1 MEEEGRLLDP
11 LLIRSYDIT
20 KFLETPSRLWMM
32 SFRVTS
38 VDRVGGR
45 DEDLVQVLGYLHVS
59 SGKSDPK
66 TLFSLNRLYGWAIA
80 SGGQP
85 PSPYTGLPAWVT
97 LQQWLQDRLE
107 LFRQER
113 PFFGENDQA
122 SQVMGLVWRHLLPS
136 YLDYHSDLLFHQE
149 PEGLF
154 NGLFLG
160 RAIEAVLLEGGPWSE
175 VDRIVEGAIRRL
187 NDYIGYRPLA
197 VLEGRR
203 HQPYAHEWVR
213 PIPLYIQGVGVAY
226 GTYYD
231 VISKALSILEE
242 TDPGLMRA
250 AHFSLEN
257 LSELAVDPRAY
268 DFDHP
273 VNKRPNYH
281 FGQWDPTQIDLD
293 GNYRRFVIHQVTLD
307 ALMARIQQERDF
319 SSEELAH
326 EAAAVLAGTM
336 LMASGICGSGPNT
349 YSSNTTLGSLLNP
362 IAEYRDSFY
371 LQLLDRLHGDHAL
384 RLRDEAARRRQ
395 PFGGARQHLN
405 TQLARLRASQLAHV
419 QLARLFA
426 RMGSPVAAKEESDDV
441 QVPSARILCRI
452 DCLLTLGNQALKHG
466 RLEEATEIPDEIDQ
480 LIRCGIE
487 CGALVDPWNILGFA
501 GNFNRFHGPD
511 SAVHDHRVDELV
523 HVLELVFGFLSRLW
537 REAAASDNMLVC
549 ERVRSQFQNMSE
561 WWRQFAAHEVSDIH
575 ATDPQDSFESAE
587 LVSTALQL
595 WQRAGAAAGNI
606 RFWAS
611 HAEMFESPKAYALVI
626 EALMERKDF
635 VGAMGLLVYWLS
647 QAHRVGLQSGSVSF
661 SELAGLWLEKLDAK
675 PLLEE
680 AQATSRTPDQVRWSH
695 IQRFFAYVESNGED
709 FLRPPSFLLGK
720 ADDKSKGNGHGKSIF
735 RDEPQLVGDESDD
748 DESKSV
754 FEAAYEDV
762 VYQDS
767 TDDGHDAPIF
777 EEESDTQDELIE
789 ESKRLGQHLTFLTA
803 LAQMWKHV
811 ALHPMSLPEC
821 IDQQQL
827 KDRMAAIEDWCR
839 QATAH
844 RKGLLELVSQIS
856 KYRIQ
861 RVGTDAD
868 SMGRYD
874 RKRVV
879 KESLLERSIGTAIE
893 MTDAR
898 RMLVSAILS
907 RQAEP
912 QVPPDLIDD
921 LTDNDMHAIKL
932 FSHLKA
938 GRRSAVE
945 EEFPAYLQMLRD
957 EKLLY
962 VPLARGGDPAEIY
975 RVRLRRR
982 SLTHLL
988 TWLPRLGLVYQAI
1001 QLVDMARHMEHH
1013 NPVGP
1018 GAVTEFDDLFQ
1029 IAYESIVRCLVRN
1042 AYVWDSGP
1050 TASKRVIVCNE
1061 DLEALLDGSFREPK
1075 NQRLMALLEQLTEL
1089 LLNSWLSHSRTLRLS
1104 ILETVDNATAWK
1116 NLVEFVESYG
1126 AGLFTQHFL
1135 KLGNVRAILHQ
1146 GVGNWLE
1153 RAAEQ
1158 GDQGEVQPIL
1168 DAIENGTLNRE
1179 EAHRWL
1185 SIILEGVID
1194 HYAEYRDYNS
1204 TTTQSDRGEMLYM
1217 LLDFL
1222 RLRVRYDRVC
1232 WNLKPIFWAHEV
1244 LVRGGCHQ
1252 TAQQWRGALAERVGR
1267 EADQYL
1273 SQLSKL
1279 QEKYAMKM
1287 PTVAD
1292 RLAERFLIPMTID
1305 RMRALVRPAMK
1316 QLRSEN
1322 SLQHSPAFDLL
1333 VQEAHLMTREPSG
1346 VGLDIPAWLL
1356 ALEEEVERVME
1367 GNRNASKT
1375 PRHESAVPF
1384 LPISADDVA
1393 DQLSST
1399 AKRYKTRTLPKE

>member
-1 MEEEGRLLDP
+1 M
-11 LLIRSYDIT
+11 T
-20 KFLETPSRLWMM
+20 
-32 SFRVTS
+32 SFRVTL

-59 SGKSDPK
+59 SGRSDPK

-80 SGGQP
+80 SGTQP
-85 PSPYTGLPAWVT
+85 PSPYAGLPAWVT
-97 LQQWLQDRLE
+97 LQHWLQDRLARLRE
-107 LFRQER
+107 ER
-113 PFFGENDQA
+113 PFFRENDQA
-122 SQVMGLVWRHLLPS
+122 SRVLELVWLHLLPS
-136 YLDYHSDLLFHQE
+136 YLDFHSDLLFHQE

-160 RAIEAVLLEGGPWSE
+160 RAIEAVLLEGGPWDE
-175 VDRIVEGAIRRL
+175 IDRIVDGAIRRL

-213 PIPLYIQGVGVAY
+213 PIPLYIDGVGVAY
-226 GTYYD
+226 GPYYD
-231 VISKALSILEE
+231 IISKALAILRQ
-242 TDPGLMRA
+242 TDANLLRA
-250 AHFSLEN
+250 AHFSMEM
-257 LSELAVDPRAY
+257 LSELAFDPRAY

-281 FGQWDPTQIDLD
+281 FGQWDPMMIDLD
-293 GNYRRFVIHQVTLD
+293 GNYRRFVIQQVSLD
-307 ALMARIQQERDF
+307 ALVARVQQERDL
-319 SSEELAH
+319 SSEELTQ

-336 LMASGICGSGPNT
+336 LMAAGICGSAPNT
-349 YSSNTTLGSLLNP
+349 YSSNTSLASLLNP
-362 IAEYRDSFY
+362 IAEYRDAFY
-371 LQLLDRLHGDHAL
+371 SQLLEQMTGDHAA

-426 RMGSPVAAKEESDDV
+426 RMGSPSAAKEESDDV
-441 QVPSARILCRI
+441 HVPSARILCRI
-452 DCLLTLGNQALKHG
+452 DCLLTLGNQALKQG
-466 RLEEATEIPDEIDQ
+466 RLEEAANVPDQIDE
-480 LIRCGIE
+480 LIQCGIE

-501 GNFNRFHGPD
+501 GNFSRFHGPD

-523 HVLELVFGFLSRLW
+523 HVLELVFSFLSRLW
-537 REAAASDNMLVC
+537 REAAASDDTLVC
-549 ERVRSQFQNMSE
+549 ERVRRQFERISQ
-561 WWRQFAAHEVSDIH
+561 WWRQYAAHEVSDIQ

-587 LVSTALQL
+587 LVSRALQL
-595 WQRAGAAAGNI
+595 WQRAGAAAGDI
-606 RFWAS
+606 KFWAS

-626 EALMERKDF
+626 EALLERKDF
-635 VGAMGLLVYWLS
+635 VGTMGLLVYWLS
-647 QAHRVGLQSGSVSF
+647 QAQRVGLQSGTISF
-661 SELAGLWLEKLDAK
+661 SELACLWLDKLDAK
-675 PLLEE
+675 PLTVE
-680 AQATSRTPDQVRWSH
+680 AQASSQTPDQLRWAH
-695 IQRFFAYVESNGED
+695 IQRFFAYVEANGED
-709 FLRPPSFLLGK
+709 FLRPPKFLLGGGSG
-720 ADDKSKGNGHGKSIF
+720 KSKGNGRSKPGKK
-735 RDEPQLVGDESDD
+735 DELEYFDEHAEDD

-754 FEAAYEDV
+754 FDAAYEDV
-762 VYQDS
+762 VYHDS

-811 ALHPMSLPEC
+811 ALHPTSLPEGA
-821 IDQQQL
+821 DARQL
-827 KDRMAAIEDWCR
+827 KDRMAAIEDWSG
-839 QATAH
+839 QATVQ
-844 RKGLLELVSQIS
+844 RTGLLELVKQVAA
-856 KYRIQ
+856 YRIQ
-861 RVGTDAD
+861 RSGTDAD
-868 SMGRYD
+868 AMGRYD

-879 KESLLERSIGTAIE
+879 KESLLERAIGTAIE

-907 RQAEP
+907 HQSEP
-912 QVPPDLIDD
+912 HVPVDLIDD
-921 LTDNDMHAIKL
+921 LTENDLQAIKL
-932 FSHLKA
+932 FAHLMA
-938 GRRSAVE
+938 GRRGAVE
-945 EEFPAYLQMLRD
+945 EEFPAYLQVLRD
-957 EKLLY
+957 QKLLY

-988 TWLPRLGLVYQAI
+988 TWLPRQGLIYQAI
-1001 QLVDMARHMEHH
+1001 QLVDTARHMEHH

-1029 IAYESIVRCLVRN
+1029 IAYESMVRCLVRN
-1042 AYVWDSGP
+1042 AYIWDSGQL
-1050 TASKRVIVCNE
+1050 ANKQVIVATE
-1061 DLEALLDGSFREPK
+1061 ELEAFLDGNFKEPK
-1075 NQRLMALLEQLTEL
+1075 NQRLMPLLEQLTEL

-1116 NLVEFVESYG
+1116 NLVSFIETYG

-1146 GVGNWLE
+1146 GVGAWLE

-1158 GDQGEVQPIL
+1158 GDQTEVQPIL
-1168 DAIENGTLNRE
+1168 DAIESGKLDRD

-1185 SIILEGVID
+1185 AVVLEGVID

-1222 RLRVRYDRVC
+1222 RLRVRYDRVS

-1273 SQLSKL
+1273 TQLAKL

-1292 RLAERFLIPMTID
+1292 RLGERFLIPMTID

-1316 QLRSEN
+1316 QMRSEN
-1322 SLQHSPAFDLL
+1322 GLKHSPAFDLL
-1333 VQEAHLMTREPSG
+1333 VQEAHLMTREPTG
-1346 VGLDIPAWLL
+1346 VGLDIPAWLI
-1356 ALEEEVERVME
+1356 ALEEEVDRVLE
-1367 GNRNASKT
+1367 GSQNAKYH
-1375 PRHESAVPF
+1375 PRHESTVPL
-1384 LPISADDVA
+1384 LPILANEIEA
-1393 DQLSST
+1393 QLVST
-1399 AKRYKTRTLPKE
+1399 AKRYKTRSLPKE